1 LKVTFIKLF
10 NKNKQEKEDGMMKF
24 LREEEKEKRK
34 AKHAKTKSEPEIK
47 TWTKEIFRKKI
58 IKKNQIV
65 LTATA
70 LMLVT
75 AGYLNYTN
83 NVKMATIGDAKLV
96 SANVVEENKVE
107 ENNVGETKTYE
118 TGALVENEDEQNKA
132 DETETYETGAL
143 VENDEPIE
151 NTTENEEKEIATS
164 TGTTKDDDY
173 YTKTKLERGT
183 MYSQMLESYQ
193 KILESNSIPS
203 DQKAIA
209 SNEIKNINDKKN
221 AIATIENLI
230 KIKGFDNVVVLAN
243 DTSINVVVKKDENLT
258 SEEVAQ
264 ISNIV
269 SRELNVEI
277 EDIHIT
283 THE

>member
-1 LKVTFIKLF
+1 MKVTFIKLF

-107 ENNVGETKTYE
+107 EN
-118 TGALVENEDEQNKA
+118 EDEQNKVG
-132 DETETYETGAL
+132 ETETYETGAL
-143 VENDEPIE
+143 VENEEHIE
-151 NTTENEEKEIATS
+151 NTTGNEEKEIATS

-221 AIATIENLI
+221 AIATIENLV

-243 DTSINVVVKKDENLT
+243 DTSINVVVKKEENLT